1 LPFADLFPV
10 GRYGE
15 KTYFT
20 DRQYQTAM
28 AKNLK
33 DVYGNYHNLDER
45 AMDALVKALQRENLP
60 GFDYLEFKQSLD
72 ALYKIGMDEDT
83 AVKSAFATASTVGL
97 TKEKLLK
104 TAQHYK
110 KVLLDEKASFE
121 QSMQRHLQQRVQ
133 GKLEEVEKL
142 KKKVTEY
149 QAKIEQLQAQI
160 AKYNTTI
167 EQADSTIAADKERI
181 EATRAGF
188 ETTLQ
193 SIVNDIDRDIERIE
207 DVL

>member
-1 LPFADLFPV
+1 
-10 GRYGE
+10 
-15 KTYFT
+15 
-20 DRQYQTAM
+20 M

-83 AVKSAFATASTVGL
+83 AVRSAFATASTVGL

-104 TAQHYK
+104 TAAHYK
-110 KVLLDEKASFE
+110 KVLMDEKQSFD
-121 QSMQRHLQQRVQ
+121 QSMQRHLQQRVE

-149 QAKIEQLQAQI
+149 EAKIEQLKAQI
-160 AKYNTTI
+160 VKYNTTI

-181 EATRAGF
+181 EATRGGF